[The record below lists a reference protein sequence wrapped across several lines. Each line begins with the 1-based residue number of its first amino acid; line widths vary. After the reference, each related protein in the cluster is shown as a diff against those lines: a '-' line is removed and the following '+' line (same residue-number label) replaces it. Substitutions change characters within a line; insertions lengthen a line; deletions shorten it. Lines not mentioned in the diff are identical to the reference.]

1 MPYTANNSTL
11 HAKWLRISLIAG
23 CALLGLVIV
32 LWLALAL
39 YIHLNREAFLRQI
52 TDRLN
57 QRLHGT
63 LTIQKMNPSLLRSF
77 PHVSMELETV
87 QLKDSGWQQHH
98 HALLDVKRIF
108 VKVNTFTL
116 LRRHMDVREIT
127 MEDGTIYL
135 YTNAAGYTNTNVFSR
150 PAQKKGNGSAKDADI
165 GSIELRNM
173 ELVIDNQQKN
183 KLFHFTVRSLEGA
196 VDASDTDLHF
206 DVRTRLLVN
215 SFSFNTI
222 RGSYLRNQEL
232 ETTLAFNFNK
242 QQRKL
247 SIPAQ
252 RFRIGGQPVSISASF
267 DFGQTPAAFVID
279 INAVNM
285 PYHHATSLLLPHLQ
299 HKLDSLDLQKPLDVQ
314 AMIKGHM
321 RPHDTPDVRV
331 KWHTANNILV
341 TKAGQWDSCSFSG
354 NFSNELIPGYGHH
367 DANSAVRIY
376 QLHAKWG
383 GLPLK
388 ADTIQILNLKRPEFM
403 GRFHSS
409 FALQELNEL
418 TGDTYEFQSGTA
430 TANLFYK
437 GSILAGDSLT
447 PYLDGA
453 IAIRDGGFTYLP
465 RNLQFHDCNAT
476 IQFSGQDLFFHNV
489 MAKSAKSTLQ
499 MEGSMRN
506 VLGLFFKAPEKIQLD
521 WDIRSPL
528 IDLDEFRF
536 FLAPRKTARQKAGKA
551 ANTAASRKARRLA
564 SQLEVV
570 MESCNVNMRVT
581 LDKLNYRRF
590 DAQRVVAAVSLTQ
603 SDILLQQI
611 SLTHAGGSLR
621 LNGSIHPQGN
631 SNRFKLAGAIDNV
644 HIDQLFYAFENFGM
658 QSLTSKNL
666 KGILSARAN
675 ITGNLHDNGKL
686 APGSMFGEL
695 SFDLKQ
701 GALVHFGPLEDIGTF
716 FFRKRN
722 LSNITFDNLRN
733 TLQLKGNKILIPPM
747 QISSSAIMMDVSGVY
762 GMPRGTDIYMDV
774 PLRSPEKIAQKGK
787 KGIVLHLRATDD
799 NTAGKVKIK
808 LGKQ

>member
-1 MPYTANNSTL
+1 M
-11 HAKWLRISLIAG
+11 
-23 CALLGLVIV
+23 

-39 YIHLNREAFLRQI
+39 YIHLNRETFLRQI

-63 LTIQKMNPSLLRSF
+63 LTIQEMNPSLLRSF

-87 QLKDSGWQQHH
+87 QLKDSLWQQHH
-98 HALLDVKRIF
+98 HPLLDVQRIF
-108 VKVNTFTL
+108 VKVNTFSL
-116 LRRHMDVREIT
+116 LRRRMDIREIT
-127 MEDGTIYL
+127 IEDGSIYL
-135 YTNAAGYTNTNVFSR
+135 YTNSSGYTNTSVFSK
-150 PAQKKGNGSAKDADI
+150 PHHKKGSRSGKDADI
-165 GSIELRNM
+165 GSIALRNM
-173 ELVIDNQQKN
+173 DLVVDNRQKH
-183 KLFHFTVRSLEGA
+183 KLFSFNIRTLKGSI
-196 VDASDTDLHF
+196 DASDSVLHF
-206 DVRTRLLVN
+206 EVRTRLLVN
-215 SFSFNTI
+215 SFSFNTF
-222 RGSYLRNQEL
+222 RGSYLARQEL
-232 ETTLAFNFNK
+232 ETVLAFNFNRT
-242 QQRKL
+242 QRKL

-252 RFRIGGQPVSISASF
+252 RISIGGQPVTIGATF
-267 DFGQTPAAFVID
+267 EFGQDPAAFTID
-279 INAVNM
+279 INAADM
-285 PYHHATSLLLPHLQ
+285 PYHHATALLLPHLQ
-299 HKLDSLDLQKPLDVQ
+299 RKLDSIDLQKPLDVQ
-314 AMIKGHM
+314 ALIKGRM

-331 KWHTANNILV
+331 KWNTRNNILV

-367 DANSAVRIY
+367 DANSAVHIY
-376 QLHAKWG
+376 QLQAKWG

-388 ADTIQILNLKRPEFM
+388 ADTLQILNLKRPEFM

-409 FALQELNEL
+409 FPLQQLNEL

-430 TANLFYK
+430 SANLFYK

-465 RNLQFHDCNAT
+465 RNLQFRNCNAT

-489 MAKSAKSTLQ
+489 QVKSAKSTLE

-506 VLGLFFKAPEKIQLD
+506 VLGLFFKAPEKILLD

-536 FLAPRKTARQKAGKA
+536 FLSPRKSGTRKASKA
-551 ANTAASRKARRLA
+551 ANAAASRKARRLA
-564 SQLEVV
+564 RQLEIV
-570 MESCNVNMRVT
+570 MESCNVNMRIT

-590 DAQRVVAAVSLTQ
+590 EAQRVVAAVSLTQ

-611 SLTHAGGSLR
+611 SLAHAGGSLR

-631 SNRFKLAGAIDNV
+631 NNRFKLAGTIDNV
-644 HIDQLFYAFENFGM
+644 HIDQLFYAFDNFGM
-658 QSLTSKNL
+658 RSLTSRNL

-686 APGSMFGEL
+686 APGSMYGDV
-695 SFDLKQ
+695 SFDLRQ

-722 LSNITFDNLRN
+722 LSNITFDNLKN

-747 QISSSAIMMDVSGVY
+747 QISSSAIMMDVTGVY
-762 GMPRGTDIYMDV
+762 GMPKGTDIYLDV
-774 PLRSPEKIAQKGK
+774 PLRNPEKIAQKGK
-787 KGIVLHLRATDD
+787 KGIILHLRATDD
-799 NTAGKVKIK
+799 NNEGKVKIK
-808 LGKQ
+808 LGKKS

>member
-1 MPYTANNSTL
+1 MPFNFIQPR
-11 HAKWLRISLIAG
+11 WLRISVITGA
-23 CALLGLVIV
+23 ALLGLVIV

-39 YIHLNREAFLRQI
+39 YIHLNRETFLRQI

-63 LTIQKMNPSLLRSF
+63 LTIQEMNPSLLRSF

-87 QLKDSGWQQHH
+87 LLKDSLWQQHH
-98 HALLDVKRIF
+98 HPLLDVKRIY

-116 LRRHMDVREIT
+116 LRRRMDIREIT
-127 MEDGTIYL
+127 MEDGAIYL
-135 YTNAAGYTNTNVFSR
+135 YTNSTGYTNTSVFSR
-150 PAQKKGNGSAKDADI
+150 PANKKENGSGKDADI
-165 GSIELRNM
+165 GSIALRNM
-173 ELVIDNQQKN
+173 ELVMDNQQKH
-183 KLFHFTVRSLEGA
+183 KLFRFSIRNLKGS
-196 VDASDTDLHF
+196 VDATNAAWHF

-215 SFSFNTI
+215 SFSFNTL
-222 RGSYLRNQEL
+222 RGSYLSNQEL
-232 ETTLAFNFNK
+232 ETTLAFNFNR
-242 QQRKL
+242 QQKKL

-252 RFRIGGQPVSISASF
+252 RISIGGQPVTVSATF
-267 DFGQTPAAFVID
+267 DFGQKPTAFTID

-299 HKLDSLDLQKPLDVQ
+299 RKLDSIDLQKPLDVQ
-314 AMIKGHM
+314 ATIKGHM
-321 RPHDTPDVRV
+321 RPRDTPDIRV
-331 KWHTANNILV
+331 KWHTNNNILV

-354 NFSNELIPGYGHH
+354 NFRNELIPGYGHH
-367 DANSAVRIY
+367 DANSAVHMY
-376 QLHAKWG
+376 QLRAKWS
-383 GLPLK
+383 GLPLE
-388 ADTIQILNLKRPEFM
+388 ADTIQVLNLKHPEFM

-409 FALQELNEL
+409 FPLQQLNEL
-418 TGDTYEFQSGTA
+418 TGDTYQFQSGTA
-430 TANLFYK
+430 TASLFYK

-453 IAIRDGGFTYLP
+453 IAIRDGGFTYVP
-465 RNLQFHDCNAT
+465 RNLQFRDCNAT

-489 MAKSAKSTLQ
+489 QVKSAKSTLQ

-506 VLGLFFKAPEKIQLD
+506 ILGLFFKAPEKIQLD

-536 FLAPRKTARQKAGKA
+536 FLVPRKPGTHKASLA
-551 ANTAASRKARRLA
+551 ASAAASRKARRLA
-564 SQLEVV
+564 RQLEIV
-570 MESCNVNMRVT
+570 MESCNVNMRITV
-581 LDKLNYRRF
+581 DKLKYRRF

-611 SLTHAGGSLR
+611 SLAHAGGSLR
-621 LNGSIHPQGN
+621 LNGSIHPQGAN
-631 SNRFKLAGAIDNV
+631 NRFKLIGEIDNV

-658 QSLTSKNL
+658 QSLTSRNL

-675 ITGNLHDNGKL
+675 ITGNLHNNGKL
-686 APGSMFGEL
+686 APGSIYGEL

-701 GALVHFGPLEDIGTF
+701 GALVHFAPLEDIGTI

-722 LSNITFDNLRN
+722 LSNITFDNLKN

-747 QISSSAIMMDVSGVY
+747 QISSSAIMMDVTGVY
-762 GMPRGTDIYMDV
+762 GIPKGTDIYLDV
-774 PLRSPEKIAQKGK
+774 PLRNPEKIAKKGK
-787 KGIVLHLRATDD
+787 KGFILHLRATDD
-799 NTAGKVKIK
+799 NNEGKVKIK